1 MKISG
6 VTLTGGIKLNT
17 SAAPAPGPTPGP
29 TLSNGYASGSIPA
42 ITITYIQKFPFA
54 SDDNST
60 IIGDLVYGIDQA
72 VGNSSATSGYTAGGD
87 PSPTG
92 PGRLGTIQKFP
103 FATDNDATNV
113 GNLATTTYGSA
124 GMSSEN
130 DGYLAGGNIT
140 GPGPGRISQ
149 IQKYSF
155 ANESSTS
162 TLPANLITGSTS
174 DAIGNSSSEDG
185 YVSGGY
191 AVSSPIDNITKFSFA
206 SFAGIT
212 AVGDLTQVRTVA
224 GSQNSSTHGYVTGGW
239 LWPGSS
245 DVIDKFSFSS
255 NGNATDVGDLA
266 FGTNGNS
273 GQSSI
278 DNGYSSGGYNAAAKA
293 IQKFSFATDGNA
305 SSSAELTE
313 NASSSTGQQG

>member
-1 MKISG
+1 MKIQG
-6 VTLTGGIKLNT
+6 VTLSGGIKLNT

-29 TLSNGYASGSIPA
+29 TLSNGYASGSAPPN

-60 IIGDLVYGIDQA
+60 IIGDLVYSIDQA

-87 PSPTG
+87 PSPTS
-92 PGRLGTIQKFP
+92 PGSRMGTIQKFP
-103 FATDNDATNV
+103 FATDSDATNV
-113 GNLATTTYGSA
+113 GNLTTATSGSA
-124 GMSSEN
+124 GISSEN
-130 DGYLAGGNIT
+130 DGYLGGGQT
-140 GPGPGRISQ
+140 PQARISQ

-162 TLPANLITGSTS
+162 TLPANLLTGSTA
-174 DAIGNSSSEDG
+174 DAVGNSSSEDG

-191 AVSSPIDNITKFSFA
+191 SVSASPLDNITKFSFA

-212 AVGDLTQVRTVA
+212 SVGDLTQARTSG

-245 DVIDKFSFSS
+245 VVIDKFSFSS

-266 FGTNGNS
+266 IGTNGMC

-293 IQKFSFATDGNA
+293 IQKFPFATDSNA
-305 SSSAELTE
+305 SNLAALTE
-313 NASSSTGQQG
+313 NASSAAGQQG